1 MDKFTTITSHAA
13 PFPDINVDT
22 DIIIPKQFLKTV
34 KRTGLGIYAFNDRR
48 YLADGTDNPDFVMN
62 KPAYKHAQ
70 ILIAGDNFGCGS
82 SREHAVW
89 AIMDMGIR
97 AIIAPNFA
105 DIFRTNATKNGLLL
119 IELDE
124 TIVSRLIAQ
133 SLENPSLTY
142 TINLEDQSVV
152 IKHDSYQFEIDSFV
166 KDCFLKGLDEISLT
180 LQKEDKIN
188 AHESMLKRNRP
199 WLLSS

>member
-1 MDKFTTITSHAA
+1 MEKFQKFTSRAC

-34 KRTGLGIYAFNDRR
+34 KRTGLGVHAFHDRR
-48 YLADGTDNPDFVMN
+48 YLDGGGDNPDFPMN
-62 KPAYKHAQ
+62 KPEYAGAG

-97 AIIAPNFA
+97 AIIAPSFA

-119 IELDE
+119 IEQPADVVKKMTQLAE
-124 TIVSRLIAQ
+124 SSPSTEFTID
-133 SLENPSLTY
+133 LENQ
-142 TINLEDQSVV
+142 IVEVDDQRHS
-152 IKHDSYQFEIDSFV
+152 FEIDDFV
-166 KDCFLKGLDEISLT
+166 KHCFLNGLDEIALT
-180 LQKEDKIN
+180 LQSDEKIA
-188 AHESMLKRNRP
+188 AHEARLKNERP
-199 WLLSS
+199 WLLAK